1 MGDFARMDR
10 VVGRDKEKSFLD
22 VDWII
27 SELISLRRDQPTLDS
42 TPSSPLKAAKDL
54 ELDRK
59 CGKSANLIFNR
70 KQHSNIPENQIRQLC
85 LVAREVFLQ
94 QPMLLELEAPVNIV
108 GDIHGQYQDLLRHFE
123 KTGYPPDANYL
134 FLGDYVDRGRES
146 IETICILLAYKIKY
160 PENFFL
166 LRGNHECAGLNRMYG
181 FYDEC
186 KRKYSIKLWKTF
198 VDVFNCLPVAAVIEG
213 TIFCAHAGLSPQLY
227 DLDLIIDIE
236 RPIEVPQHGLLCDI
250 LWSDPD
256 AHATGW
262 EPSDRGV
269 SYRFGP
275 DVVESFLSKNNLS
288 LVVRAHQVV
297 EDGYEFFHQRSLV
310 TLFSAPNYCG
320 KFDNAG
326 AIMQVKE
333 DLTCSFSILPPL
345 KKKVLTSPTN
355 RDPKIYELSQY
366 PRIS

>member
-1 MGDFARMDR
+1 MDR
-10 VVGRDKEKSFLD
+10 VVGRDKENSFLD
-22 VDWII
+22 VDWIL
-27 SELISLRRDQPTLDS
+27 SELISQKRECSISLQDAVS
-42 TPSSPLKAAKDL
+42 PSSPLKAAKEL

-59 CGKSANLIFNR
+59 GSKNNENANFFNLR
-70 KQHSNIPENQIRQLC
+70 TSKQSTIPENQIRQLC

-108 GDIHGQYQDLLRHFE
+108 GDIHGQFQDLLRHFE

-146 IETICILLAYKIKY
+146 IETILMLLAFKIKY

-166 LRGNHECAGLNRMYG
+166 LRGNHECAGLNRIYG

-236 RPIEVPQHGLLCDI
+236 RPIEVPQQGLLCDI

-256 AHATGW
+256 MVEHFLILAW
-262 EPSDRGV
+262 QWQRLDFMISRQRDR
-269 SYRFGP
+269 
-275 DVVESFLSKNNLS
+275 
-288 LVVRAHQVV
+288 
-297 EDGYEFFHQRSLV
+297 
-310 TLFSAPNYCG
+310 
-320 KFDNAG
+320 
-326 AIMQVKE
+326 
-333 DLTCSFSILPPL
+333 
-345 KKKVLTSPTN
+345 
-355 RDPKIYELSQY
+355 
-366 PRIS
+366 